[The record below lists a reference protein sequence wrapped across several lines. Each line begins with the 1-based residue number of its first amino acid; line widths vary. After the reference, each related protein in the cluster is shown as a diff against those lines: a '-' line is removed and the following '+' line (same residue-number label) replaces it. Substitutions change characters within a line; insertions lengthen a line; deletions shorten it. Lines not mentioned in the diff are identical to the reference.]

1 MLQLNHVN
9 SPLQGAELLF
19 GSFVAVLSFKVIYIH
34 LLLNGFIQTIDQ
46 LTNALD
52 LHLVLQDLL
61 LPAFHAS
68 YLH

>member
-9 SPLQGAELLF
+9 SPLQGAKLLF

-34 LLLNGFIQTIDQ
+34 LLLYGFIQTIDQ

-52 LHLVLQDLL
+52 LNLVLQDLL

-68 YLH
+68 HLH